1 VSRAI
6 CGLSVSIARCGFI
19 LPFRSAIKCMTL
31 LHPPVNLLIY
41 GFTLARVMTQ
51 LSQRPAL
58 PLQNQAQ

>member
-1 VSRAI
+1 
-6 CGLSVSIARCGFI
+6 
-19 LPFRSAIKCMTL
+19 MTL